1 MRFCSRVLHVKG
13 HACKHQCRVL
23 KGQASLGQRLVPFC
37 RVKGRPQR
45 THVVF
50 RKVINKVIPC
60 IWLNRSAM
68 RVCQIGPCGNKKP
81 LEKGALMVRGVDQK
95 RWRMPKAMPVESV
108 PAEAVTPP
116 KYPLPPGATWALA
129 LLSKRTITALTSV
142 RLDNA

>member
-1 MRFCSRVLHVKG
+1 MKIRAWPLFYKRI
-13 HACKHQCRVL
+13 
-23 KGQASLGQRLVPFC
+23 
-37 RVKGRPQR
+37 
-45 THVVF
+45 HVVF
-50 RKVINKVIPC
+50 RKVINKVMPC
-60 IWLNRSAM
+60 IWLNRSAL
-68 RVCQIGPCGNKKP
+68 RVCQIGRCGNKKAP
-81 LEKGALMVRGVDQK
+81 WERGFLMARGVDQK